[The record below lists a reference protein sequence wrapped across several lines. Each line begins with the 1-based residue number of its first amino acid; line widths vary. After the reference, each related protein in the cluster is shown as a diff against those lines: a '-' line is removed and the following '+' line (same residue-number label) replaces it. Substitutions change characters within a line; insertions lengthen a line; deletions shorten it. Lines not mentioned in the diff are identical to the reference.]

1 MNQCVISGYVG
12 KDPVER
18 QNGIYTIVA
27 FPVGVN
33 GKNGKTEWFSVSI
46 FTKTEKH
53 LAYARHIKK
62 GSPITVSGPVSLN
75 TYEKNGVR
83 YSNLQITAIDVF
95 FPSTKSNAG
104 ADDGSND
111 VAQSADIPVNTAEQ
125 AVLQDEGYDPFAD
138 QA

>member
-33 GKNGKTEWFSVSI
+33 VRNGKTEWFSVSI

-53 LAYARHIKK
+53 LEFTRHIKR
-62 GSPITVSGPVSLN
+62 GVPITVSGPVSLN
-75 TYEKNGVR
+75 TYEKNGVK
-83 YSNLQITAIDVF
+83 YSNLKITASDVF
-95 FPSTKSNAG
+95 FSSSRSSAG
-104 ADDGSND
+104 AGDVAND
-111 VAQSADIPVNTAEQ
+111 VAQSADNTVNTAEQ
-125 AVLQDEGYDPFAD
+125 SVLQDEGYDPFTD
-138 QA
+138 